1 MDLGIKNKV
10 AFITGASAGIGL
22 STAEAFVNEGAK
34 VIICGRNQQ
43 KLDDAKKQIKKNT
56 GAEVG
61 SYACDTSKF
70 DQVEKTV
77 NEIVKEYKKI
87 DILINNAGTEALV
100 VTDKSF
106 FFVLELRRDDNDIL
120 TGYSAIK
127 KGRILS
133 SKGEH
138 LNGRNTDSESIAMD
152 ANNNYFISFESNHRI
167 MMHTEVEGKGIFVP
181 KHPMFRKLSVNKGI
195 EALAIDNENRL
206 IAIPEKPPL
215 GISDVPIFR
224 LQNNKWEIIKY
235 VKIEDNF
242 LVTDAEI
249 LPMGLLLILE
259 RKFSW
264 TQGFKTRFRLIS
276 LDKFDNTEPII
287 VFTSTANQFDNLE
300 GMTFWKDK
308 KGEMRILTV
317 SDDNFHPLQQSEI
330 REFLLKYE

>member
-1 MDLGIKNKV
+1 MKN
-10 AFITGASAGIGL
+10 
-22 STAEAFVNEGAK
+22 
-34 VIICGRNQQ
+34 
-43 KLDDAKKQIKKNT
+43 
-56 GAEVG
+56 
-61 SYACDTSKF
+61 
-70 DQVEKTV
+70 
-77 NEIVKEYKKI
+77 IVF
-87 DILINNAGTEALV
+87 ILIILFGAISTLEADVKKWKLEQVGFLNIDRNEKDYGGFSGLLIKNAGTEALV

-106 FFVLELRRDDNDIL
+106 FFVLELRRDDNDFL
-120 TGYSAIK
+120 TGYSVIK

-152 ANNNYFISFESNHRI
+152 ANNNYYISFESNHRI

-195 EALAIDNENRL
+195 EALAIDNENLL

-215 GISDVPIFR
+215 GMSDIPLFR
-224 LQNNKWEIIKY
+224 LQYDKWEIIKY

-276 LDKFDNTEPII
+276 LDKFNNTEPII

-330 REFLLKYE
+330 REFFLKYE

>member
-1 MDLGIKNKV
+1 MKN
-10 AFITGASAGIGL
+10 
-22 STAEAFVNEGAK
+22 
-34 VIICGRNQQ
+34 
-43 KLDDAKKQIKKNT
+43 
-56 GAEVG
+56 
-61 SYACDTSKF
+61 
-70 DQVEKTV
+70 
-77 NEIVKEYKKI
+77 IVF
-87 DILINNAGTEALV
+87 ILIIFFGAISTLQADVKKWKLEQVGFLNIDRNEKDYGGFSGLLIRNAGTEALV

-152 ANNNYFISFESNHRI
+152 ANNNYYISFESNHRI

-308 KGEMRILTV
+308 KGELRILTV
-317 SDDNFHPLQQSEI
+317 SDDNFHPLQQGEI
-330 REFLLKYE
+330 REFFLKYE

>member
-1 MDLGIKNKV
+1 MKYIV
-10 AFITGASAGIGL
+10 FILIILFGAIPTLKADVKKWKLEQAGFLNIDRNEKDYGGFSGL
-22 STAEAFVNEGAK
+22 
-34 VIICGRNQQ
+34 
-43 KLDDAKKQIKKNT
+43 
-56 GAEVG
+56 
-61 SYACDTSKF
+61 
-70 DQVEKTV
+70 
-77 NEIVKEYKKI
+77 
-87 DILINNAGTEALV
+87 LINNAGTEALV

-120 TGYSAIK
+120 NGYSAIK

-287 VFTSTANQFDNLE
+287 VFTSTSNQFDNLE

-330 REFLLKYE
+330 REFFLKYE

>member
-1 MDLGIKNKV
+1 MKN
-10 AFITGASAGIGL
+10 
-22 STAEAFVNEGAK
+22 
-34 VIICGRNQQ
+34 
-43 KLDDAKKQIKKNT
+43 
-56 GAEVG
+56 
-61 SYACDTSKF
+61 
-70 DQVEKTV
+70 
-77 NEIVKEYKKI
+77 IVF
-87 DILINNAGTEALV
+87 ILIILFGAISTLEADVKKWKLEQVGFLNIDRNEKDYGGFSGLLIKNAGTEALV

-106 FFVLELRRDDNDIL
+106 FFVLELRRDNNDFL
-120 TGYSAIK
+120 TGYSVIK

-133 SKGEH
+133 SKGER

-287 VFTSTANQFDNLE
+287 VFTSNSNQFDNLE

-330 REFLLKYE
+330 REFFLKYE

>member
-1 MDLGIKNKV
+1 MKNIV
-10 AFITGASAGIGL
+10 FILIILFGAISTLEADVKKWKLEQAGFLNIDRNEKDYGGFSGL
-22 STAEAFVNEGAK
+22 
-34 VIICGRNQQ
+34 
-43 KLDDAKKQIKKNT
+43 
-56 GAEVG
+56 
-61 SYACDTSKF
+61 
-70 DQVEKTV
+70 
-77 NEIVKEYKKI
+77 
-87 DILINNAGTEALV
+87 LINNAGTEALV

-120 TGYSAIK
+120 TGYSVIK

-152 ANNNYFISFESNHRI
+152 ANNNYYISFESNHRI

-330 REFLLKYE
+330 REFFLKYE

>member
-1 MDLGIKNKV
+1 MKN
-10 AFITGASAGIGL
+10 
-22 STAEAFVNEGAK
+22 
-34 VIICGRNQQ
+34 
-43 KLDDAKKQIKKNT
+43 
-56 GAEVG
+56 
-61 SYACDTSKF
+61 
-70 DQVEKTV
+70 
-77 NEIVKEYKKI
+77 IVF
-87 DILINNAGTEALV
+87 ILIIFFGAISTLEADVKKWKLEQVGFLNIDRNEKDYGGFSGLLIKNAGTEALV

-106 FFVLELRRDDNDIL
+106 FFVLELRRDDNDFL
-120 TGYSAIK
+120 TGYSVIK

-152 ANNNYFISFESNHRI
+152 ANDNYFISFESNHRI

-215 GISDVPIFR
+215 GISDIPIFR

-287 VFTSTANQFDNLE
+287 VFTSTSNQFDNLE

-330 REFLLKYE
+330 REFFLKYE

>member
-1 MDLGIKNKV
+1 MLKTSVMKNIV
-10 AFITGASAGIGL
+10 FILIILFVEIPTLKADVKKWKLEQVGFLNIDRNEKDYGGFSGL
-22 STAEAFVNEGAK
+22 
-34 VIICGRNQQ
+34 
-43 KLDDAKKQIKKNT
+43 
-56 GAEVG
+56 
-61 SYACDTSKF
+61 
-70 DQVEKTV
+70 
-77 NEIVKEYKKI
+77 
-87 DILINNAGTEALV
+87 LINNVGTEALV

-106 FFVLELRRDDNDIL
+106 FFVLELRRDDNDFL
-120 TGYSAIK
+120 TGYSVIK

-152 ANNNYFISFESNHRI
+152 ANSNYYISFESNHRI

-215 GISDVPIFR
+215 GISDIPIFR

-330 REFLLKYE
+330 REFFLKYE

>member
-1 MDLGIKNKV
+1 MKN
-10 AFITGASAGIGL
+10 
-22 STAEAFVNEGAK
+22 
-34 VIICGRNQQ
+34 
-43 KLDDAKKQIKKNT
+43 
-56 GAEVG
+56 
-61 SYACDTSKF
+61 
-70 DQVEKTV
+70 
-77 NEIVKEYKKI
+77 IVF
-87 DILINNAGTEALV
+87 ILIILFGAISTLEADVKKWKLEQVGFLNIDRNEKDYGGFSGLLIKNAGTEALV

-106 FFVLELRRDDNDIL
+106 FFVLELRRDDNDFL
-120 TGYSAIK
+120 TGYSVIK

-152 ANNNYFISFESNHRI
+152 ANNNYYISFESNHRI

-195 EALAIDNENRL
+195 EALAVDDENRL
-206 IAIPEKPPL
+206 IAIPEKPPS
-215 GISDVPIFR
+215 GISDIPIFR

-235 VKIEDNF
+235 VKIKDNF

-300 GMTFWKDK
+300 GMTLWKDK

-330 REFLLKYE
+330 REFFLKYE

>member
-1 MDLGIKNKV
+1 MKNIVFILIIIFGAISTLEADVKKWKLEQVGFLNIDRNEKDYGGFSGLLIKN
-10 AFITGASAGIGL
+10 
-22 STAEAFVNEGAK
+22 E
-34 VIICGRNQQ
+34 
-43 KLDDAKKQIKKNT
+43 
-56 GAEVG
+56 
-61 SYACDTSKF
+61 
-70 DQVEKTV
+70 
-77 NEIVKEYKKI
+77 
-87 DILINNAGTEALV
+87 GTEALV

-106 FFVLELRRDDNDIL
+106 FFVLELRRDDNEVL
-120 TGYSAIK
+120 TGYSVIK

-152 ANNNYFISFESNHRI
+152 ANNNYYISFESNHRI

-195 EALAIDNENRL
+195 EALAVDDENRL

-215 GISDVPIFR
+215 GISDIPIFR

-235 VKIEDNF
+235 VEIEDNF

-308 KGEMRILTV
+308 KGDMRILTV

-330 REFLLKYE
+330 REFFLKYE

>member
-1 MDLGIKNKV
+1 MKNIVFILIILFGAISTLKADVKKWKLEQVGFLNIDRNEKDYGGFSGLIIKN
-10 AFITGASAGIGL
+10 
-22 STAEAFVNEGAK
+22 E
-34 VIICGRNQQ
+34 
-43 KLDDAKKQIKKNT
+43 
-56 GAEVG
+56 
-61 SYACDTSKF
+61 
-70 DQVEKTV
+70 
-77 NEIVKEYKKI
+77 
-87 DILINNAGTEALV
+87 GTEALV

-106 FFVLELRRDDNDIL
+106 FFVLELRRDDNDFL
-120 TGYSAIK
+120 TGYSVIK

-215 GISDVPIFR
+215 GISDIPIFR

-330 REFLLKYE
+330 REFFLKYE

>member
-1 MDLGIKNKV
+1 MKN
-10 AFITGASAGIGL
+10 
-22 STAEAFVNEGAK
+22 
-34 VIICGRNQQ
+34 
-43 KLDDAKKQIKKNT
+43 
-56 GAEVG
+56 
-61 SYACDTSKF
+61 
-70 DQVEKTV
+70 
-77 NEIVKEYKKI
+77 IVF
-87 DILINNAGTEALV
+87 ILIILFGAISTLEADVKKWKLEQVGFLNIDRNEKDYGGFSGLIIRNAGTEALI

-120 TGYSAIK
+120 TGYSVIK

-152 ANNNYFISFESNHRI
+152 ANNNYYISFESNHRI

-206 IAIPEKPPL
+206 IAIPEKPPS
-215 GISDVPIFR
+215 GISDIPIFR

-330 REFLLKYE
+330 REFFLKYE

>member
-1 MDLGIKNKV
+1 MKNIVFLLIILFGAISTLEADVKKWKLEQVGFLNIDRNEKDYGGFSGLLIK
-10 AFITGASAGIGL
+10 
-22 STAEAFVNEGAK
+22 
-34 VIICGRNQQ
+34 
-43 KLDDAKKQIKKNT
+43 
-56 GAEVG
+56 
-61 SYACDTSKF
+61 
-70 DQVEKTV
+70 
-77 NEIVKEYKKI
+77 
-87 DILINNAGTEALV
+87 NAGTEALV

-106 FFVLELRRDDNDIL
+106 FFVLELSRDDNDIL
-120 TGYSAIK
+120 TGYSVIK

-152 ANNNYFISFESNHRI
+152 ANNNYYISFESNHRI

-215 GISDVPIFR
+215 GMSDIPLFR
-224 LQNNKWEIIKY
+224 LQYDKWEIIKY

-330 REFLLKYE
+330 REFILKYE

>member
-1 MDLGIKNKV
+1 MKNIVFILIILFGAISTLEADVKKWKLEQAGFLNIDRNEKDYGGFSGLLIKN
-10 AFITGASAGIGL
+10 
-22 STAEAFVNEGAK
+22 E
-34 VIICGRNQQ
+34 
-43 KLDDAKKQIKKNT
+43 
-56 GAEVG
+56 
-61 SYACDTSKF
+61 
-70 DQVEKTV
+70 
-77 NEIVKEYKKI
+77 
-87 DILINNAGTEALV
+87 GTEALN

-106 FFVLELRRDDNDIL
+106 FFVLELRRDDNDFL
-120 TGYSAIK
+120 TGYSVIK

-152 ANNNYFISFESNHRI
+152 ANNNYYISFESNHRI
-167 MMHTEVEGKGIFVP
+167 MMHTEIEGKGIFVP

-330 REFLLKYE
+330 REFFLKYE

>member
-1 MDLGIKNKV
+1 MKNIV
-10 AFITGASAGIGL
+10 FILIILFGAISTLEADVKKWKLEQVGFLNIDRNEKDYGGFSGL
-22 STAEAFVNEGAK
+22 
-34 VIICGRNQQ
+34 
-43 KLDDAKKQIKKNT
+43 
-56 GAEVG
+56 
-61 SYACDTSKF
+61 
-70 DQVEKTV
+70 
-77 NEIVKEYKKI
+77 
-87 DILINNAGTEALV
+87 LINNAGTEALV

-120 TGYSAIK
+120 TGYSVIK

-152 ANNNYFISFESNHRI
+152 ANNNYYISFESNHRI

-215 GISDVPIFR
+215 GISDIPIFR

-330 REFLLKYE
+330 REFFLKYE

>member
-1 MDLGIKNKV
+1 MKN
-10 AFITGASAGIGL
+10 
-22 STAEAFVNEGAK
+22 
-34 VIICGRNQQ
+34 
-43 KLDDAKKQIKKNT
+43 
-56 GAEVG
+56 
-61 SYACDTSKF
+61 
-70 DQVEKTV
+70 
-77 NEIVKEYKKI
+77 IVF
-87 DILINNAGTEALV
+87 ILIIFFGAISTLNADVKKWKLEQVGFLNIDRNEKDYGGFSGLLIKNAGTEAIA

-106 FFVLELRRDDNDIL
+106 FFVLELRRDDNDFL
-120 TGYSAIK
+120 TGYSVIK

-138 LNGRNTDSESIAMD
+138 LNGRNTDSESITMD

-215 GISDVPIFR
+215 GISDIPIFR

-276 LDKFDNTEPII
+276 LEKFDNTEPII

-330 REFLLKYE
+330 REFFLKYE

>member
-1 MDLGIKNKV
+1 MKN
-10 AFITGASAGIGL
+10 
-22 STAEAFVNEGAK
+22 
-34 VIICGRNQQ
+34 
-43 KLDDAKKQIKKNT
+43 
-56 GAEVG
+56 
-61 SYACDTSKF
+61 
-70 DQVEKTV
+70 
-77 NEIVKEYKKI
+77 IVF
-87 DILINNAGTEALV
+87 ILIILFGAISTLEADVKKWKLEQVGFLNIDRNEKDYGGFSGLLIKNAGTEALV

-106 FFVLELRRDDNDIL
+106 FFVLELSRDDNDIL
-120 TGYSAIK
+120 TGYSVIK

-152 ANNNYFISFESNHRI
+152 ANNNYYISFESNHRI

-330 REFLLKYE
+330 REFFLKYE

>member
-1 MDLGIKNKV
+1 MKN
-10 AFITGASAGIGL
+10 
-22 STAEAFVNEGAK
+22 
-34 VIICGRNQQ
+34 
-43 KLDDAKKQIKKNT
+43 
-56 GAEVG
+56 
-61 SYACDTSKF
+61 
-70 DQVEKTV
+70 
-77 NEIVKEYKKI
+77 IVF
-87 DILINNAGTEALV
+87 ILIIIFGAMSTLEADVKKWKLEQAGFLNIDRNEKDYGGFSGLLIKNAGTEALV

-106 FFVLELRRDDNDIL
+106 FFVLELHRDDNDIL
-120 TGYSAIK
+120 TGYSVIK

-152 ANNNYFISFESNHRI
+152 ANNNYYISFESNHRI

-206 IAIPEKPPL
+206 IAIPENPPL
-215 GISDVPIFR
+215 GISDIPIFR

>member
-1 MDLGIKNKV
+1 MKN
-10 AFITGASAGIGL
+10 
-22 STAEAFVNEGAK
+22 
-34 VIICGRNQQ
+34 
-43 KLDDAKKQIKKNT
+43 
-56 GAEVG
+56 
-61 SYACDTSKF
+61 
-70 DQVEKTV
+70 
-77 NEIVKEYKKI
+77 IVF
-87 DILINNAGTEALV
+87 ILIILFGAISTLKADVKKWKLEQVGFLNIDRNEKDYGGFSGLLIKNAGTEALV

-106 FFVLELRRDDNDIL
+106 FFVLELRRDDNDFL
-120 TGYSAIK
+120 TGYSVIK

-152 ANNNYFISFESNHRI
+152 ANNNYYISFESNHRI

-206 IAIPEKPPL
+206 IAIPEKPPS
-215 GISDVPIFR
+215 GISDIPIFR

-330 REFLLKYE
+330 REFFLKYE

>member
-1 MDLGIKNKV
+1 MKN
-10 AFITGASAGIGL
+10 
-22 STAEAFVNEGAK
+22 
-34 VIICGRNQQ
+34 
-43 KLDDAKKQIKKNT
+43 
-56 GAEVG
+56 
-61 SYACDTSKF
+61 
-70 DQVEKTV
+70 
-77 NEIVKEYKKI
+77 IVF
-87 DILINNAGTEALV
+87 ILIILFGAISTLEADVKKWKLEQVGFLNIDRNEKDYGGFSGLLIKNAGTEALV

-106 FFVLELRRDDNDIL
+106 FFVLQLRRDDNDFL
-120 TGYSAIK
+120 TGYSVIK

-224 LQNNKWEIIKY
+224 LQSNKWEIIKY

-242 LVTDAEI
+242 QVTDAEI

-330 REFLLKYE
+330 REFFLKYE

>member
-1 MDLGIKNKV
+1 MKN
-10 AFITGASAGIGL
+10 
-22 STAEAFVNEGAK
+22 
-34 VIICGRNQQ
+34 
-43 KLDDAKKQIKKNT
+43 
-56 GAEVG
+56 
-61 SYACDTSKF
+61 
-70 DQVEKTV
+70 
-77 NEIVKEYKKI
+77 IVF
-87 DILINNAGTEALV
+87 ILIILFGAISTLEADVKKWKLEQVGFLNIDRNEKDYGGFSGLLIKNAGTEALV

-106 FFVLELRRDDNDIL
+106 FFVLELRRDDNDFL
-120 TGYSAIK
+120 TGYSVIK

-152 ANNNYFISFESNHRI
+152 ANNNYYISFESNHRI

-206 IAIPEKPPL
+206 IAIPEKPPS
-215 GISDVPIFR
+215 GISDIPIFR
-224 LQNNKWEIIKY
+224 LQNNNWEIIKY
-235 VKIEDNF
+235 VKIKDNF

-330 REFLLKYE
+330 REFFLKYE

>member
-1 MDLGIKNKV
+1 MKN
-10 AFITGASAGIGL
+10 
-22 STAEAFVNEGAK
+22 
-34 VIICGRNQQ
+34 
-43 KLDDAKKQIKKNT
+43 
-56 GAEVG
+56 
-61 SYACDTSKF
+61 
-70 DQVEKTV
+70 
-77 NEIVKEYKKI
+77 IVF
-87 DILINNAGTEALV
+87 ILIIIFGAISTLEADVKKCKLEQAGFLNIDRNEKDYGGFSGLLIKNAGTEALV

-106 FFVLELRRDDNDIL
+106 FFVLELRRDDNDFL
-120 TGYSAIK
+120 TGYSVIK

-152 ANNNYFISFESNHRI
+152 ANNNYYISFESNHRI

-215 GISDVPIFR
+215 GMSDIPLFR
-224 LQNNKWEIIKY
+224 LQYDKWEIIKY

-330 REFLLKYE
+330 REFFLKYEK

>member
-1 MDLGIKNKV
+1 MKN
-10 AFITGASAGIGL
+10 
-22 STAEAFVNEGAK
+22 
-34 VIICGRNQQ
+34 II
-43 KLDDAKKQIKKNT
+43 
-56 GAEVG
+56 
-61 SYACDTSKF
+61 F
-70 DQVEKTV
+70 
-77 NEIVKEYKKI
+77 
-87 DILINNAGTEALV
+87 ILIILFGAIPTLKADVKKWKLEQVGFLNIDRNEKDYGGFSGLLIKNAGTEALV

-120 TGYSAIK
+120 TGYSLIK

-152 ANNNYFISFESNHRI
+152 ANNNYYISFESNHRI

-206 IAIPEKPPL
+206 IAIPEKPPS
-215 GISDVPIFR
+215 GISDIPIFR

-330 REFLLKYE
+330 REFFLKYE

>member
-1 MDLGIKNKV
+1 MKNIVFILIILFRAISTLEADVKKWKLEQVGFLNIDRNEKDYGGFSGLLIKN
-10 AFITGASAGIGL
+10 AGA
-22 STAEAFVNEGAK
+22 
-34 VIICGRNQQ
+34 
-43 KLDDAKKQIKKNT
+43 
-56 GAEVG
+56 
-61 SYACDTSKF
+61 
-70 DQVEKTV
+70 
-77 NEIVKEYKKI
+77 
-87 DILINNAGTEALV
+87 EALV

-106 FFVLELRRDDNDIL
+106 FFVLQLRRDDNDFL
-120 TGYSAIK
+120 TGYSVIK

-152 ANNNYFISFESNHRI
+152 ANNNYYISFESNHRI

-330 REFLLKYE
+330 REFFLKYE